1 MRIVYLF
8 LYQSSFQ
15 YDIIICY
22 DTYKNVIKSLN
33 IQQNK
38 IVRKIS

>member
-8 LYQSSFQ
+8 LYQSIFQ
-15 YDIIICY
+15 YDIITCY

-33 IQQNK
+33 IQQNT
-38 IVRKIS
+38 IFRTIS